1 MRCPRWA
8 VVAGPPPWR
17 RRGVQPFRNRHKDD
31 AVPNP
36 PRTVLVVDDDDTLLR
51 LVARVIARAG
61 DRVLTAS
68 SGEAARALFE
78 EHQDSVDIVVLDVS
92 LPGGEGAQTLMPDML
107 AARPTLRVI
116 VMSGALLPSPLALEV
131 ERIGGEF
138 LRKPFVP
145 NTLLRMLDGGEEVGR
160 DAARPSGPGVA

>member
-1 MRCPRWA
+1 M
-8 VVAGPPPWR
+8 
-17 RRGVQPFRNRHKDD
+17 
-31 AVPNP
+31 PNP

-131 ERIGGEF
+131 ERIVCQRHAWHLDTWGGQF
-138 LRKPFVP
+138 WDLLNQVVADRDFVW
-145 NTLLRMLDGGEEVGR
+145 
-160 DAARPSGPGVA
+160 